1 VSDKKVEK
9 LEGRVVRGQTVRA
22 KRPDLRSH
30 ATMRF
35 LHTTAAYHHQHC
47 YIIITKHHFQTQPD
61 AYNNSNKNHVTSSPT
76 RNQHRHNVAGSAQLP
91 QKPTAKS
98 PRSSQRSIQ
107 RIQRRQRSS
116 QPSQRITRHH
126 PHRRGGR
133 TRNHDPTH

>member
-1 VSDKKVEK
+1 
-9 LEGRVVRGQTVRA
+9 VVRGQTVRPGHQEQA
-22 KRPDLRSH
+22 ST
-30 ATMRF
+30 TMRF
-35 LHTTAAYHHQHC
+35 LQLPAAAYLL
-47 YIIITKHHFQTQPD
+47 IINSIATSSKQNTTSRLSRTH
-61 AYNNSNKNHVTSSPT
+61 NNSNQNHVTSSPT